1 MEMKRTAMKNV
12 AVMVLLAMLLSV
24 FVGALPGNFAVNAAT
39 VTELRMDVR
48 TTAGSVP
55 TFESA
60 AGVTLGGTWLSNSS
74 LPGSDWQVGSL
85 YTDGTN
91 DGSVFA
97 KYQPNL
103 SGSTLEAGTYDVYF
117 WYVYHSSNAMNL
129 TAEVFANGKTFTVDQ
144 QTLTDLGGSKADWV
158 KVGTY
163 DFTGAE
169 EEYLKLTAAN
179 ADSKVR
185 IADVKF
191 VKQTGEEPTSE
202 PSEEPTP
209 SFVPSTITWQENFNT
224 ATPES
229 SFAGEGW
236 SVGTGI
242 SATVKEKTSGDNYLN
257 LVWSAA
263 WTGINTPSMG
273 LLNGDQDFVGNN
285 VIATFKFNIENL
297 AGGGRM
303 FILRTRTSKVAV
315 HLDMDLIDNTSYR
328 ILYRENPDNTGE
340 KKPFDSTFN
349 YKEWYQVIID
359 YDSQAGTYDI
369 YFCDE
374 TGACIEYKEGIHAR
388 YNTAETNGIVD
399 INQIQTNEFKTGDI
413 LNLDD
418 FYIANDP
425 DYQLPDV
432 SDIPTAS
439 PVVIPLIDENFDDLA
454 QGAYAGSDF
463 SKGTTTTADV
473 TAEDSNQYLHIA
485 ASADEAGSFQTKSF
499 NSWTGENLIVALKF
513 RVAADAFPGGLMFLT
528 RSSANDAIGDISIS
542 ATNGLTVKSAST
554 SSSEWGTSVPVYSGE
569 WGTGWYQLITKYN
582 TNTSKGTIDVYL
594 CDEDGNLLGSQQ
606 VDFRGTSGT
615 VNAKNLQY
623 LMFNNFPKG
632 TAIDIDDVYVADDP
646 GYELPDISSP
656 SPSPDSN
663 EIHMHVR
670 VEDGNVNSFTPTE
683 GVEVSNGWY
692 ANTTLPASDGSA
704 RTIWTDNS
712 DICEIYADSG
722 SRG

>member
-24 FVGALPGNFAVNAAT
+24 FAGALPGISVRADT
-39 VTELRMDVR
+39 VTSLRMEVR
-48 TTAGSVP
+48 TTAGSIP
-55 TFESA
+55 TFETA
-60 AGVTLGGTWLSNSS
+60 PGVTLGGTWLSNSG
-74 LPGSDWQVGSL
+74 LPGSEWQVGSL

-97 KYQPNL
+97 KYQPNR

-224 ATPES
+224 AAPES

-257 LVWSAA
+257 LAWSAN
-263 WTGINTPSMG
+263 GVGVNTPAMG
-273 LLNGDQDFVGNN
+273 PLNNNQDFVGNN

-328 ILYRENPDNTGE
+328 FSYRENPANTSE
-340 KKPFDSTFN
+340 KKPFDSTFDF
-349 YKEWYQVIID
+349 KKWYQVIID

-369 YFCDE
+369 YFCD
-374 TGACIEYKEGIHAR
+374 
-388 YNTAETNGIVD
+388 
-399 INQIQTNEFKTGDI
+399 
-413 LNLDD
+413 
-418 FYIANDP
+418 
-425 DYQLPDV
+425 
-432 SDIPTAS
+432 
-439 PVVIPLIDENFDDLA
+439 
-454 QGAYAGSDF
+454 
-463 SKGTTTTADV
+463 
-473 TAEDSNQYLHIA
+473 
-485 ASADEAGSFQTKSF
+485 
-499 NSWTGENLIVALKF
+499 
-513 RVAADAFPGGLMFLT
+513 
-528 RSSANDAIGDISIS
+528 
-542 ATNGLTVKSAST
+542 
-554 SSSEWGTSVPVYSGE
+554 
-569 WGTGWYQLITKYN
+569 
-582 TNTSKGTIDVYL
+582 
-594 CDEDGNLLGSQQ
+594 
-606 VDFRGTSGT
+606 
-615 VNAKNLQY
+615 
-623 LMFNNFPKG
+623 
-632 TAIDIDDVYVADDP
+632 
-646 GYELPDISSP
+646 
-656 SPSPDSN
+656 
-663 EIHMHVR
+663 
-670 VEDGNVNSFTPTE
+670 
-683 GVEVSNGWY
+683 
-692 ANTTLPASDGSA
+692 
-704 RTIWTDNS
+704 
-712 DICEIYADSG
+712 
-722 SRG
+722 